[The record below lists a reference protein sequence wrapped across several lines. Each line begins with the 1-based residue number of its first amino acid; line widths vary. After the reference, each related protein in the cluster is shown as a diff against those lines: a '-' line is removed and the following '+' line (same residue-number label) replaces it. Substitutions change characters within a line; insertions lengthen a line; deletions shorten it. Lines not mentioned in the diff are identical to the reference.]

1 MGDRFRVPRGATTE
15 KASAAE
21 RVDIEREVLPIDGLC
36 WTAMS
41 RQPMT
46 VATSTALGGS
56 GTLDIR
62 YLVTSCMKNVIAQ

>member
-1 MGDRFRVPRGATTE
+1 VIALGFHEVRQPKRRRLL
-15 KASAAE
+15 SA
-21 RVDIEREVLPIDGLC
+21 DIEREVLPIDGLC